1 MALIHPNNDEE
12 NNLTARETDSYR
24 SDAGAINPAA
34 TTTGAPHAT
43 GAFDK
48 IGSAADEFVDDD
60 ETVVR
65 RNASA
70 FEVNLNDGSDGNVSP
85 LSWLVPLVIVFL
97 LIAGG
102 YAFCSHSAA

>member
-1 MALIHPNNDEE
+1 MAIINSNNDEE
-12 NNLTARETDSYR
+12 NNLAAKEADIYR
-24 SDAGAINPAA
+24 SGAGAINPATA
-34 TTTGAPHAT
+34 TADAPGASRT
-43 GAFDK
+43 FDK
-48 IGSAADEFVDDD
+48 IGSAAEFDDDD

-70 FEVNLNDGSDGNVSP
+70 FEVNLGDGNSGNNSP

-102 YAFCSHSAA
+102 YAFCSHPAA